1 MLCGLTSKVISS
13 LVTTWPLGTVKLLF
27 PPTVMAAS
35 GEAGMPLTPA
45 APPAG
50 SPTEPAV
57 MGRSDPPKVLE
68 IVILIFGAPT
78 DMWRVWR
85 SVASRRTPPEL
96 YDHVRIAKM
105 YLE

>member
-1 MLCGLTSKVISS
+1 
-13 LVTTWPLGTVKLLF
+13 
-27 PPTVMAAS
+27 
-35 GEAGMPLTPA
+35 MPLTPA
-45 APPAG
+45 APPTG

-57 MGRSDPPKVLE
+57 MGRSEPPKVLE

-96 YDHVRIAKM
+96 YDHVRVAKM
-105 YLE
+105 YLK